1 MEEVRT
7 GSIINSW
14 IMKKTAAILLGLLS
28 LIACTNEYYD
38 INLHADEKQETG
50 GIKVNLEITR
60 SDVINSKA
68 SVKTLFSNNDV
79 VFIFFKGI
87 TAPKYLEMKYN
98 SSRMDWT
105 PTAKN
110 ELSVSDLNNAVNKK
124 MTAIYLPYGSGA
136 TIVADDGSFLFQD
149 DLGNP
154 LNYKGYYLQVELAD
168 YSIDEGTLSG
178 SLPLSGPSLV
188 SAEDRLI
195 HFDISGFTSG
205 NKYDLYQ
212 EYVKPLLFRGVSS
225 DGIISSTVLSAGA
238 AITGYQ
244 DGSMM
249 SFSGILDAR
258 AVGSAVDYSFSINDW
273 TDYILYT
280 RDANTK
286 IVSDNKY
293 IGIGDISTSTWTK
306 DIHGGFIDLG
316 LSVKWAPYNV
326 GASAPEGYGDY
337 YAWAEIDTYYEAG
350 YAEENPQTHWKE
362 GKTTGYSSWVSYK
375 YCNGTY
381 ATFTKY
387 CTKSGMG
394 YESFTDGKTALDPD
408 DDVAHVL
415 WGGNW
420 RMPTS
425 EECAEFVANCTW
437 RWTTLNGVN
446 GFEGRSK
453 VSGYESRSI
462 FLPAAGTR
470 IYTLLEWVGTRGYY
484 RSCNI
489 DNNSPSSQFGFC
501 FIDEYGVYSYYGER
515 LYGNSVR
522 PVCP

>member
-1 MEEVRT
+1 
-7 GSIINSW
+7 
-14 IMKKTAAILLGLLS
+14 MKKTAAILLGLLS
-28 LIACTNEYYD
+28 LIACNNEYYD

-60 SDVINSKA
+60 SDIINSKA

-178 SLPLSGPSLV
+178 SLPLSGPSLA

-306 DIHGGFIDLG
+306 DIHGGYIDLG

-326 GASAPEGYGDY
+326 GASSPEGYGDLY
-337 YAWAEIDTYYEAG
+337 EWGEIETRSLSPSG
-350 YAEENPQTHWKE
+350 YGIKYLYSAQYNSYWSNGTNLSKYNNNSEIGIVDN
-362 GKTTGYSSWVSYK
+362 KTTL
-375 YCNGTY
+375 
-381 ATFTKY
+381 
-387 CTKSGMG
+387 
-394 YESFTDGKTALDPD
+394 EPE
-408 DDVAHVL
+408 DDVAHIK
-415 WGGNW
+415 WGGEW
-420 RMPTS
+420 RMPTKT
-425 EECAEFVANCTW
+425 EFDELYANCISA
-437 RWTTLNGVN
+437 WTTQNAINGCMMN
-446 GFEGRSK
+446 SRK
-453 VSGYESRSI
+453 LGYEDRYV
-462 FLPAAGTR
+462 FLSGAGRANNEGCRRGGACWYWTSSL
-470 IYTLLEWVGTRGYY
+470 YTAY
-484 RSCNI
+484 
-489 DNNSPSSQFGFC
+489 PSSAWMFEF
-501 FIDEYGVYSYYGER
+501 DSSTESYRNANITTGCPR
-515 LYGNSVR
+515 SDGLSVR